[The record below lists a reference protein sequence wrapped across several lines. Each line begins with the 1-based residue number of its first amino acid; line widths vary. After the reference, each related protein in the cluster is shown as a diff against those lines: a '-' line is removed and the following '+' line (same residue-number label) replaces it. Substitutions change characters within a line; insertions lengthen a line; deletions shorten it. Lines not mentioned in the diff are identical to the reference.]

1 MWVNA
6 CQIWLNSRAPSNSPS
21 PRSKSQTDSSEQT
34 WSKGRS
40 LFVYNLYLKKSKLR
54 TRNSQKKSYGTQRAL
69 RLHTTTSCSS
79 IRPRS
84 SCNWTGCGS
93 PKAAARVSPNSSRSR
108 RAATSTSPHSSDE
121 RRTKP
126 LLQLLRL
133 RLPSTKAKVAL
144 LHILTT
150 TRMSTTKNEVR
161 LLQLAHSCLLLLQ
174 LLHRSYESQSLW
186 AISKSAPCLSSYC
199 QLSESR

>member
-1 MWVNA
+1 MIVSTSKRKIAHSMVWWLTCSECSHWTQWQPQCHTCALSKVKWLPGFTLVRPLHATNSWRKVMLSQSKSLSTPNVSLTWVNA

-21 PRSKSQTDSSEQT
+21 PRSKNQTVSSEQT

-84 SCNWTGCGS
+84 
-93 PKAAARVSPNSSRSR
+93 R
-108 RAATSTSPHSSDE
+108 
-121 RRTKP
+121 
-126 LLQLLRL
+126 
-133 RLPSTKAKVAL
+133 
-144 LHILTT
+144 
-150 TRMSTTKNEVR
+150 
-161 LLQLAHSCLLLLQ
+161 
-174 LLHRSYESQSLW
+174 
-186 AISKSAPCLSSYC
+186 
-199 QLSESR
+199 